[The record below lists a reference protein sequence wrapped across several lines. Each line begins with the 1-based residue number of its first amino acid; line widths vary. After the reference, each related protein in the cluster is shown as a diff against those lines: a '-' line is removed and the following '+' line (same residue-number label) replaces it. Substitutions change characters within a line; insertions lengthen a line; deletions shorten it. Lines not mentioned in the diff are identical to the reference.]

1 MATVY
6 LARAEGMGGFEREV
20 AVKLIHAHLRENH
33 ELTLALLDEAR
44 IAAKIRH
51 PNVVQ
56 VYDVGEDPSGIFL
69 VMEYVEG
76 DALSG
81 LQRSAQLGGRRIPAA
96 IGLRILADALAGLQ
110 GAHEQR
116 DSNGLPLEIVHRDFS
131 PQNILVGT
139 DGVSRLTDFGIA
151 KAAGR
156 SGHTSPGSIKG
167 KVAYMAPEQ
176 ARGKS
181 VDRRCDVWAA
191 GVIAWELLAG
201 HALHDSEDDVAV
213 LLDVVTKA
221 PPDLRSVD
229 PSIPDGLADAVASA
243 LVVDREERCPSADI
257 LRSRLIDATRS
268 LGGLADNA
276 AVAAFIAELGG
287 ARARTPLPLDSPPS
301 ARPRRGRSSSSS
313 TPVLSTPATAAVP
326 RDQETMT
333 LPSLPLALSET
344 PGSPAGFERSVIASS
359 SQPPGHPKGR
369 RVPARRTL
377 GTFALAVAG
386 AAGAMILI
394 GSPPHHAPPALGG
407 PAIGATE
414 TTPPAIVPAPPPLV
428 TAAGVVP
435 PAPSTM
441 PRSATPRAAA
451 PHHRHNH
458 ARQLRGGSLRA
469 GHLPSIAASAA
480 SASAASLP
488 ANPHSL
494 SASAGHGR
502 APPPLA
508 GNPYAD

>member
-1 MATVY
+1 MAAVY
-6 LARAEGMGGFEREV
+6 LARAEGLGGFEREV

-81 LQRSAQLGGRRIPAA
+81 LQRSAHQAGLRIPAA
-96 IGLRILADALAGLQ
+96 IGLRILTDALAGLQ

-116 DSNGLPLEIVHRDFS
+116 DSNGAPLEIVHRDFS

-139 DGVSRLTDFGIA
+139 DGTSRLTDFGIA
-151 KAAGR
+151 KATGR

-176 ARGKS
+176 ARGRS

-201 HALHDSEDDVAV
+201 RALHDGEDEVAM

-221 PPDLRSVD
+221 PPDLRTVD
-229 PSIPDGLADAVASA
+229 PSIPDALADAVASA
-243 LVVDREERCPSADI
+243 LVVDREDRCPTAD
-257 LRSRLIDATRS
+257 LFRSRLIDAARE
-268 LGGLADNA
+268 LGELGDSA
-276 AVAAFIAELGG
+276 AVASFVAALGG
-287 ARARTPLPLDSPPS
+287 ARAKTPLPLDAEAA
-301 ARPRRGRSSSSS
+301 ARQRAGRSSSSV
-313 TPVLSTPATAAVP
+313 TPSLSAAAGVP

-333 LPSLPLALSET
+333 LPSLPPAPSDTPHSTAAEHLAQGDGALPSSKQSHAG
-344 PGSPAGFERSVIASS
+344 PARGS
-359 SQPPGHPKGR
+359 
-369 RVPARRTL
+369 ARRTL
-377 GTFALAVAG
+377 GNVTLVLAAIAG
-386 AAGAMILI
+386 AVILI
-394 GSPPHHAPPALGG
+394 GSPPRHAPPAMGG

-414 TTPPAIVPAPPPLV
+414 TTSPAAAREPAPVVAAVAATPPS
-428 TAAGVVP
+428 P
-435 PAPSTM
+435 TM
-441 PRSATPRAAA
+441 ATVPRSAAPRAAA
-451 PHHRHNH
+451 THHRRSH
-458 ARQLRGGSLRA
+458 ARRLHGGSLHA
-469 GHLPSIAASAA
+469 SHLPSV
-480 SASAASLP
+480 AASLP
-488 ANPHSL
+488 SDPHPV
-494 SASAGHGR
+494 AVSAGHGR
-502 APPPLA
+502 SPPPLA